1 MRKTRVET
9 TTLVLVTLVTL
20 VTVVTVVTVL
30 PFRGCFTVWRPHVR
44 SRIGGTCNS

>member
-1 MRKTRVET
+1 MRKTGVET

-20 VTVVTVVTVL
+20 VTVVTVL

-44 SRIGGTCNS
+44 PRIGGTCNS